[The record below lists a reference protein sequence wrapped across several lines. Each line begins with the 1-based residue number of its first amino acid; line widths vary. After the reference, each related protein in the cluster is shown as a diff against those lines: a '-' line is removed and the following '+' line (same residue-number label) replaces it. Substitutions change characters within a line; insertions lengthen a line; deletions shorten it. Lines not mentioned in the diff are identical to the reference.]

1 MEFSENTEDQVAQ
14 LRSAVLSSARTLLE
28 GIKSN
33 IKWQIDISVVFA
45 KAANPNIVTEKP
57 IFFLTEPVTSTS
69 GDPLELQ
76 LKVALRRLW
85 HEIDTFERN
94 GAGWIL
100 NHIHDLNLHVYVY
113 DPLKAGA
120 HIDISKKLQGY
131 RCLVNIRNKGD
142 DW

>member
-57 IFFLTEPVTSTS
+57 IFFSDRASDVNFWRSFGAST
-69 GDPLELQ
+69 
-76 LKVALRRLW
+76 
-85 HEIDTFERN
+85 
-94 GAGWIL
+94 
-100 NHIHDLNLHVYVY
+100 
-113 DPLKAGA
+113 
-120 HIDISKKLQGY
+120 
-131 RCLVNIRNKGD
+131 
-142 DW
+142 

>member
-14 LRSAVLSSARTLLE
+14 LRSAVLSSARTLLD

-33 IKWQIDISVVFA
+33 IKWQIDISVVFV

-85 HEIDTFERN
+85 HEIDTYERN
-94 GAGWIL
+94 GSGWVLDYVVNL
-100 NHIHDLNLHVYVY
+100 NVHVYVY

-120 HIDISKKLQGY
+120 HLPASKRLDGK
-131 RCLVNIRNKGD
+131 RCILNLKNND
-142 DW
+142 NDW

>member
-1 MEFSENTEDQVAQ
+1 M
-14 LRSAVLSSARTLLE
+14 
-28 GIKSN
+28 
-33 IKWQIDISVVFA
+33 

-57 IFFLTEPVTSTS
+57 IFFLTEPVPSTS

-94 GAGWIL
+94 GSGWIL

-113 DPLKAGA
+113 DPLKAGG
-120 HIDISKKLQGY
+120 HIDISKKLQGFK
-131 RCLVNIRNKGD
+131 CLVNIRNKGD